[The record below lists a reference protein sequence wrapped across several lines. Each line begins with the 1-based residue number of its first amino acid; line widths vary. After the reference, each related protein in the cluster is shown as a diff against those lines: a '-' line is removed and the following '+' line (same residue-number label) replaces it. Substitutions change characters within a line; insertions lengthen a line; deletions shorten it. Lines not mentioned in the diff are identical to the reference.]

1 MERPI
6 AYALETSSGPLHDP
20 EQLSEIAHR
29 LYMPKSRFCRNES
42 RTFRSSLATPA
53 PCCAAWAAL
62 LARFAIGRAVASG
75 VGLHDAVPCRA
86 VPCASLLCTTQRGD
100 GLRRK
105 ANAQRS
111 TGCYRTGSH
120 ATPSPMKSRT
130 ALSQVPPVQM
140 PTASALQSA
149 RPSGLAWS
157 ALPKSPFRS
166 DWIQALPLPLP
177 LPLSLPR
184 SHRPSAAACSSDW
197 RSQLPA
203 VRCSSV
209 AYDGCRVSLLQ
220 MHLRARAQRNK
231 RLRACC
237 GSAVQCSALKDRSL
251 NGLVSHTQY
260 TASRTHAERMESHC
274 NQRRALAC
282 FH

>member
-1 MERPI
+1 
-6 AYALETSSGPLHDP
+6 
-20 EQLSEIAHR
+20 
-29 LYMPKSRFCRNES
+29 MPKSRSCRNES

-86 VPCASLLCTTQRGD
+86 VPCRAVPCASLLCTTQRGD

-111 TGCYRTGSH
+111 TGCYGTGSH

-177 LPLSLPR
+177 LPLPLSLPR

-203 VRCSSV
+203 VRTLQL
-209 AYDGCRVSLLQ
+209 AYDGCRVSPS
-220 MHLRARAQRNK
+220 HLGARAQRNK

-237 GSAVQCSALKDRSL
+237 GSAVQCSASKDRSL

-260 TASRTHAERMESHC
+260 TAYRTHAERMESHC
-274 NQRRALAC
+274 NQHRALAC

>member
-1 MERPI
+1 
-6 AYALETSSGPLHDP
+6 
-20 EQLSEIAHR
+20 
-29 LYMPKSRFCRNES
+29 MPKSRSCRNES

-111 TGCYRTGSH
+111 TGCYGTGSH

-203 VRCSSV
+203 VRTLQLGGLRMAAECHC
-209 AYDGCRVSLLQ
+209 CRCTTCNGTAEQTPTGLLRQ
-220 MHLRARAQRNK
+220 
-231 RLRACC
+231 C
-237 GSAVQCSALKDRSL
+237 SAVQCIEGSI
-251 NGLVSHTQY
+251 TQ
-260 TASRTHAERMESHC
+260 R
-274 NQRRALAC
+274 
-282 FH
+282 FG

>member
-1 MERPI
+1 
-6 AYALETSSGPLHDP
+6 
-20 EQLSEIAHR
+20 
-29 LYMPKSRFCRNES
+29 
-42 RTFRSSLATPA
+42 
-53 PCCAAWAAL
+53 
-62 LARFAIGRAVASG
+62 VASG
-75 VGLHDAVPCRA
+75 VGLHDAVPYRAVPCRAVPCRA

-203 VRCSSV
+203 VRTLQLGGLRMAAECHC
-209 AYDGCRVSLLQ
+209 CRCTTCNGTAEQTPTGLLRQ
-220 MHLRARAQRNK
+220 
-231 RLRACC
+231 C
-237 GSAVQCSALKDRSL
+237 SAVQCIEGSI
-251 NGLVSHTQY
+251 TQ
-260 TASRTHAERMESHC
+260 R
-274 NQRRALAC
+274 
-282 FH
+282 FG